1 MKNNFFKICT
11 ICSLFIVFFMVISC
25 ANDAETKY
33 IVTNQIV
40 QVPAEEQEKTYSVN
54 VLNNIICKENLQGID
69 RLYFKEGAEDIP
81 YVNIELLCNN
91 FTTVE
96 YPEKYKVLITSNN
109 NNYTSTVLIDLTKR
123 KIYFS
128 NYDHYMS
135 QFYGGSSKKTF
146 FDLANV
152 KENDFIKIEKS
163 FNSWGAPIEVNFSGF
178 EDFVLCAEI
187 DGKLN
192 YYVSLNTFGNLFTAF
207 KSVVYNGKEV
217 YSRNEIIDKIVNRE
231 EFREEFY
238 RFDEGTGKKMR
249 SSALTDFTYNE
260 LCINLDLN
268 YGLKE
273 LHGNKFDCFDSY
285 FEYVGLKSKLLDPD
299 PEIFCKAIWEL
310 CHAYFSDYHSIF
322 MLASYYCGYDIAK
335 KFAERV
341 ETGDENLLTG
351 NSLYEK
357 MVLYKTAR
365 QNVYREKVPGLEFS
379 DDGKTAIV
387 RFDQYTTS
395 GDSDLNAIINET
407 NLELGKTTE
416 DICNSIKEN
425 YTAIQK
431 DIKTEYYLYCVNKM
445 IKKNPEVENVILD
458 MSNNGGGACRTA
470 VATLA
475 WMLGEVQTNITNS
488 ITGAKFS
495 SVYVCDIN
503 ADGKFDENDT
513 IKDKKLFCLISPA
526 SFSCGNMVP
535 AMLKS
540 SDRVVLLGETSG
552 GGSACVYSTMAADS
566 TIFQISSRYVMSEN
580 KNGSNYDIDKG
591 IEPHVRLQ
599 PETLYNKE
607 KICSIVA
614 NKN

>member
-1 MKNNFFKICT
+1 MKNNFYKICS

-25 ANDAETKY
+25 SNDEETKY
-33 IVTNQIV
+33 MVV

-69 RLYFKEGAEDIP
+69 CLYFKEGAEDIP
-81 YVNIELLCNN
+81 YVNIEELCNYY
-91 FTTVE
+91 FTVE
-96 YPEKYKVLITSNN
+96 YPEKYKVLITSKN

-128 NYDHYMS
+128 NYDHYIS
-135 QFYGGSSKKTF
+135 QFYSESSKLF

-152 KENDFIKIEKS
+152 QENDFIKIEKS

-192 YYVSLNTFGNLFTAF
+192 YYVSLNTFGNLFTNYRY
-207 KSVVYNGKEV
+207 VYNGKEE
-217 YSRNEIIDKIVNRE
+217 YGIDEIINKIGN
-231 EFREEFY
+231 FY

-285 FEYVGLKSKLLDPD
+285 FEYVGLKSKLLNPD
-299 PEIFCKAIWEL
+299 PEIFCKAIWDL
-310 CHAYFSDYHSIF
+310 CEAYFSDNHSNF
-322 MLASYYCGYDIAK
+322 KLVSYYCGYDIAK

-351 NSLYEK
+351 NSISKKMELY
-357 MVLYKTAR
+357 YTAR
-365 QNVYREKVPGLEFS
+365 QNVYGEKVPGLEFS
-379 DDGKTAIV
+379 SDGKTAIV
-387 RFDQYTTS
+387 RFDEYTTY
-395 GDSDLNAIINET
+395 GASDLNAIINE
-407 NLELGKTTE
+407 KTTE

-431 DIKTEYYLYCVNKM
+431 DIDTEYYLYCVNKM
-445 IKKNPEVENVILD
+445 IKENPEVENVILD
-458 MSNNGGGACRTA
+458 MSNNTGGSCRTA

-488 ITGAKFS
+488 ITGAKCS

-552 GGSACVYSTMAADS
+552 GGSACVYPTMAADS
-566 TIFQISSRYVMSEN
+566 TTFRISSRYVMSEN

-614 NKN
+614 NMK

>member
-1 MKNNFFKICT
+1 MKNNFYKICS

-25 ANDAETKY
+25 SNDAETKY
-33 IVTNQIV
+33 MVV

-69 RLYFKEGAEDIP
+69 CLYFKEGAEDIP
-81 YVNIELLCNN
+81 YVNIEELCNYY
-91 FTTVE
+91 FTVE
-96 YPEKYKVLITSNN
+96 YPEKYKVLITSKN

-128 NYDHYMS
+128 NYDHYIS
-135 QFYGGSSKKTF
+135 QFYSESSKLF

-152 KENDFIKIEKS
+152 QENDFIKIEKS

-192 YYVSLNTFGNLFTAF
+192 YYVSLNTYGNLFTAF

-217 YSRNEIIDKIVNRE
+217 YSVNKIIYNGFDNPK
-231 EFREEFY
+231 EFY

-249 SSALTDFTYNE
+249 SSALTNFTYNE

-285 FEYVGLKSKLLDPD
+285 FEYVGLKSKLLNPD
-299 PEIFCKAIWEL
+299 PEIFCKAIWDL
-310 CHAYFSDYHSIF
+310 CEAYFSDNHSNF
-322 MLASYYCGYDIAK
+322 KFASYYCGYDIAK

-351 NSLYEK
+351 NSISKKMELY
-357 MVLYKTAR
+357 YTAR
-365 QNVYREKVPGLEFS
+365 QNVYGEDIPGLEFS

-387 RFDQYTTS
+387 RFDHYTNS
-395 GDSDLNAIINET
+395 EDYDLNAIINET
-407 NLELGKTTE
+407 NQKLEKTTE

-431 DIKTEYYLYCVNKM
+431 DIDTEYYLYCVNKM
-445 IKKNPEVENVILD
+445 IKENPEVENVILD
-458 MSNNGGGACRTA
+458 MSNNTGGSCRTA

-488 ITGAKFS
+488 ITGAKCS

-552 GGSACVYSTMAADS
+552 GGSAVVYPTMAADS
-566 TIFQISSRYVMSEN
+566 TTFRISSRYVMSEN

-614 NKN
+614 NMK

>member
-33 IVTNQIV
+33 IVANQIV

-69 RLYFKEGAEDIP
+69 CLYFKEGAEDIP
-81 YVNIELLCNN
+81 YVNIEELCNYY
-91 FTTVE
+91 FTVE
-96 YPEKYKVLITSNN
+96 YPEKYKVLITSKN

-128 NYDHYMS
+128 NYDHYIS
-135 QFYGGSSKKTF
+135 QFYSESSKLF

-152 KENDFIKIEKS
+152 QENDFIKIEKS

-192 YYVSLNTFGNLFTAF
+192 YYVSLNTYGNLFTAF

-217 YSRNEIIDKIVNRE
+217 YSVNKIINNGFDNPK
-231 EFREEFY
+231 EFY

-249 SSALTDFTYNE
+249 SSALTNFTYNE

-285 FEYVGLKSKLLDPD
+285 FEYVGLKSKLLNPD
-299 PEIFCKAIWEL
+299 PEIFCKAIWDL
-310 CHAYFSDYHSIF
+310 CEAYFSDNHSNF
-322 MLASYYCGYDIAK
+322 KFASYYCGYDIAK

-351 NSLYEK
+351 NSISKKMELY
-357 MVLYKTAR
+357 YTAR
-365 QNVYREKVPGLEFS
+365 QNAYDENIPGLEFS
-379 DDGKTAIV
+379 DDEKTAIV
-387 RFDQYTTS
+387 RFDHYTTS
-395 GDSDLNAIINET
+395 GDSDLNAIIKET

-425 YTAIQK
+425 YTAIQN

-445 IKKNPEVENVILD
+445 IKKNPKVENVILD
-458 MSNNGGGACRTA
+458 MSNNGGGSCRTA

-488 ITGAKFS
+488 ITGAKCS

-552 GGSACVYSTMAADS
+552 GGSACVYPTMAADS
-566 TIFQISSRYVMSEN
+566 TTFRISSRYVMSEN

-614 NKN
+614 DMK

>member
-1 MKNNFFKICT
+1 MKNNFYKICS

-33 IVTNQIV
+33 MVV

-69 RLYFKEGAEDIP
+69 CLYFKEGAEDIP
-81 YVNIELLCNN
+81 YVNIEELCNYY
-91 FTTVE
+91 FTVE
-96 YPEKYKVLITSNN
+96 YPEKYKVLITSKN

-128 NYDHYMS
+128 NYDHYIS
-135 QFYGGSSKKTF
+135 QFYSESSKTF
-146 FDLANV
+146 FDLASV
-152 KENDFIKIEKS
+152 QENDFIKIEKS

-192 YYVSLNTFGNLFTAF
+192 YYVSLNTFGNLFTNYRY
-207 KSVVYNGKEV
+207 VYNGKEE
-217 YSRNEIIDKIVNRE
+217 YGIDEIINKIGN
-231 EFREEFY
+231 FY

-285 FEYVGLKSKLLDPD
+285 FEYVGLKSKLLNPD
-299 PEIFCKAIWEL
+299 PEIFCKAIWDL
-310 CHAYFSDYHSIF
+310 CEAYFSDNHSNF
-322 MLASYYCGYDIAK
+322 KLVSYYCGYDIAK

-351 NSLYEK
+351 NSISKKMELY
-357 MVLYKTAR
+357 YTAR
-365 QNVYREKVPGLEFS
+365 QNVYGEKVPGLEFS
-379 DDGKTAIV
+379 SDGKTAIV
-387 RFDQYTTS
+387 RFDEYTTY
-395 GDSDLNAIINET
+395 GASDLNAIINE
-407 NLELGKTTE
+407 KTTE

-431 DIKTEYYLYCVNKM
+431 DIDTEYYLYCVNKM
-445 IKKNPEVENVILD
+445 IKENPEVENVILD
-458 MSNNGGGACRTA
+458 MSNNTGGSCRTA

-488 ITGAKFS
+488 ITGAKCS

-552 GGSACVYSTMAADS
+552 GGSACVYPTMAADS
-566 TIFQISSRYVMSEN
+566 TTFRISSRYVMSEN

-614 NKN
+614 NMK

>member
-1 MKNNFFKICT
+1 
-11 ICSLFIVFFMVISC
+11 MVISC

-40 QVPAEEQEKTYSVN
+40 QVPEEEQEKTYSVN

-69 RLYFKEGAEDIP
+69 CLYFKEGAEDIP
-81 YVNIELLCNN
+81 YVNIEALCNDD
-91 FTTVE
+91 FTVE

-109 NNYTSTVLIDLTKR
+109 NNYTSTALIDLTKR

-135 QFYGGSSKKTF
+135 MFQSSSSKTF
-146 FDLANV
+146 FDIANV
-152 KENDFIKIEKS
+152 QENDFIKIEKS

-217 YSRNEIIDKIVNRE
+217 YSVNKIINGFDNAK
-231 EFREEFY
+231 EFY

-285 FEYVGLKSKLLDPD
+285 FEYVGLKSKLLNPD
-299 PEIFCKAIWEL
+299 PEIFCKAIWDL
-310 CHAYFSDYHSIF
+310 CEAYFSDNHSNF
-322 MLASYYCGYDIAK
+322 KFASYYCGYDIAK

-351 NSLYEK
+351 NSISKKMELY
-357 MVLYKTAR
+357 YTAR
-365 QNVYREKVPGLEFS
+365 QNAYDENIPGLEFS
-379 DDGKTAIV
+379 DDEKTAIV
-387 RFDQYTTS
+387 RFDHYTTS

-425 YTAIQK
+425 YTAIQN

-445 IKKNPEVENVILD
+445 IKKNPKVENVILD
-458 MSNNGGGACRTA
+458 MSNNTGGSCRTA

-488 ITGAKFS
+488 ITGAKCS

-552 GGSACVYSTMAADS
+552 GGSAVVYPTMAADS
-566 TIFQISSRYVMSEN
+566 TTFRISSRYVMSEN

-614 NKN
+614 NMK

>member
-1 MKNNFFKICT
+1 MKNNFYKICS

-25 ANDAETKY
+25 SNNAETKY
-33 IVTNQIV
+33 MVV

-69 RLYFKEGAEDIP
+69 CLYFKEGAEDIP
-81 YVNIELLCNN
+81 YVNIEELCNYY
-91 FTTVE
+91 FTVE
-96 YPEKYKVLITSNN
+96 YPEKYKVLITSKN

-128 NYDHYMS
+128 NYDHYIS
-135 QFYGGSSKKTF
+135 QFYSESSKLF

-152 KENDFIKIEKS
+152 QENDFIKIEKS

-192 YYVSLNTFGNLFTAF
+192 YYVSLNTYGNLFTAF

-217 YSRNEIIDKIVNRE
+217 YSVNKIIYNGFDNPK
-231 EFREEFY
+231 EFY

-249 SSALTDFTYNE
+249 SSALTNFTYNE

-285 FEYVGLKSKLLDPD
+285 FEYVGLKSKLLNPD
-299 PEIFCKAIWEL
+299 PEIFCKAIWDL
-310 CHAYFSDYHSIF
+310 CEAYFSDNHSNF
-322 MLASYYCGYDIAK
+322 KFASYYCGYDIAK

-351 NSLYEK
+351 NSISKKMELY
-357 MVLYKTAR
+357 YTAR
-365 QNVYREKVPGLEFS
+365 QNVYGEDIPGLEFS

-387 RFDQYTTS
+387 RFDHYTNS
-395 GDSDLNAIINET
+395 EDYDLNAIINET
-407 NLELGKTTE
+407 NQKLEKTTE

-431 DIKTEYYLYCVNKM
+431 DIDTEYYLYCVNKM
-445 IKKNPEVENVILD
+445 IKENPEVENVILD
-458 MSNNGGGACRTA
+458 MSNNTGGSCRTA

-488 ITGAKFS
+488 ITGAKCS

-552 GGSACVYSTMAADS
+552 GGSAVVYPTMAADS
-566 TIFQISSRYVMSEN
+566 TTFRISSRYVMSEN

-614 NKN
+614 NMK

>member
-11 ICSLFIVFFMVISC
+11 ICSIFIVFFMVISC

-33 IVTNQIV
+33 MIV

-54 VLNNIICKENLQGID
+54 VLNNIICKENLRGID
-69 RLYFKEGAEDIP
+69 CLYFKEGAEDIP
-81 YVNIELLCNN
+81 YVNIEELCNYY
-91 FTTVE
+91 FTVE

-135 QFYGGSSKKTF
+135 QFYGGSSKKLF
-146 FDLANV
+146 FDLAGV
-152 KENDFIKIEKS
+152 QENDFIKIEKS

-187 DGKLN
+187 DGELN
-192 YYVSLNTFGNLFTAF
+192 YYVSLNTFGNLFTNYRY
-207 KSVVYNGKEV
+207 VYNGKEE
-217 YSRNEIIDKIVNRE
+217 YGIDEIINEIGN
-231 EFREEFY
+231 FY

-285 FEYVGLKSKLLDPD
+285 FEYVGLKSKLLNPD
-299 PEIFCKAIWEL
+299 PEIFCKAIWDL
-310 CHAYFSDYHSIF
+310 CEAYFSDNHSNF
-322 MLASYYCGYDIAK
+322 GFASYYCGYDIAK

-351 NSLYEK
+351 NSISKKMELY
-357 MVLYKTAR
+357 YTAR
-365 QNVYREKVPGLEFS
+365 QNAYDENIPGLEFS

-387 RFDQYTTS
+387 RFDHYTNS
-395 GDSDLNAIINET
+395 EDYDLNAIINET
-407 NLELGKTTE
+407 NQKLEKTTE

-431 DIKTEYYLYCVNKM
+431 DIDTEYYLYCVNKM
-445 IKKNPEVENVILD
+445 IKENPEVENVILD
-458 MSNNGGGACRTA
+458 MSNNTGGSCRTA

-488 ITGAKFS
+488 ITGAKCS

-552 GGSACVYSTMAADS
+552 GGSACVYPTMAADS
-566 TIFQISSRYVMSEN
+566 TTFRISSRYVMSEN

-614 NKN
+614 NMK

>member
-1 MKNNFFKICT
+1 MKNNFYKICS

-40 QVPAEEQEKTYSVN
+40 QVPEEEQEKTYSVN
-54 VLNNIICKENLQGID
+54 VLNNIICKETLQGID

-81 YVNIELLCNN
+81 YVNIEVLCDD
-91 FTTVE
+91 FTVE

-109 NNYTSTVLIDLTKR
+109 NNYTSTALIDLTKR

-146 FDLANV
+146 FDFADV
-152 KENDFIKIEKS
+152 QEKDFIKIEKS

-217 YSRNEIIDKIVNRE
+217 YSVNKIINNGFGFDNAK
-231 EFREEFY
+231 EFY

-249 SSALTDFTYNE
+249 SSALTNFTYNE

-285 FEYVGLKSKLLDPD
+285 FEYIGLKSKLLNPD
-299 PEIFCKAIWEL
+299 PEIFCKAIWDL
-310 CHAYFSDYHSIF
+310 CEAYFSDNHSNF
-322 MLASYYCGYDIAK
+322 KFASYYCGYDIAK

-351 NSLYEK
+351 NSISKKMELY
-357 MVLYKTAR
+357 YTAR
-365 QNVYREKVPGLEFS
+365 QNVYGENIPGLEFS
-379 DDGKTAIV
+379 DDRKTAIV
-387 RFDQYTTS
+387 RFDHYTNS
-395 GDSDLNAIINET
+395 EDSDLNAIINET
-407 NLELGKTTE
+407 NQKLEKITE
-416 DICNSIKEN
+416 DICDLIKKN
-425 YTAIQK
+425 YTSIQK

-445 IKKNPEVENVILD
+445 IKENPEVENVILD
-458 MSNNGGGACRTA
+458 MSNNTGGSCRTA

-488 ITGAKFS
+488 ITGAKCS

-552 GGSACVYSTMAADS
+552 GGSACVYPTMAADS
-566 TIFQISSRYVMSEN
+566 TTFRISSRYVMSEN

-614 NKN
+614 NMK

>member
-1 MKNNFFKICT
+1 MKNNFYKICS

-33 IVTNQIV
+33 MVV
-40 QVPAEEQEKTYSVN
+40 QVPAEEKEKTYSVN

-69 RLYFKEGAEDIP
+69 CLYFKEGAEDIP
-81 YVNIELLCNN
+81 YVNIEELCNYY
-91 FTTVE
+91 FTVE
-96 YPEKYKVLITSNN
+96 YPEKYKVLITSKN

-128 NYDHYMS
+128 NYDHYIS
-135 QFYGGSSKKTF
+135 QFYSESSKLF
-146 FDLANV
+146 FDLASV
-152 KENDFIKIEKS
+152 QENDFIKIEKS

-192 YYVSLNTFGNLFTAF
+192 YYVSLNTFGNLFTNYRY
-207 KSVVYNGKEV
+207 VYNGKEV
-217 YSRNEIIDKIVNRE
+217 YSVNKIIYNGFDNPK
-231 EFREEFY
+231 EFY

-249 SSALTDFTYNE
+249 SSALTNFTYNE

-285 FEYVGLKSKLLDPD
+285 FEYVGLKSKLLNPD
-299 PEIFCKAIWEL
+299 PEIFCKAIWDL
-310 CHAYFSDYHSIF
+310 CEAYFSDNHSNF
-322 MLASYYCGYDIAK
+322 KFASYYCGYDIAK

-351 NSLYEK
+351 NSISKKMELY
-357 MVLYKTAR
+357 YTAR
-365 QNVYREKVPGLEFS
+365 QNVYGEDIPGLEFF

-387 RFDQYTTS
+387 RFDHYTNS
-395 GDSDLNAIINET
+395 EDYDLNAIINET
-407 NLELGKTTE
+407 NQKLEKTTE

-431 DIKTEYYLYCVNKM
+431 DIDTEYYLYCVNKM
-445 IKKNPEVENVILD
+445 IKENPEVENVILD
-458 MSNNGGGACRTA
+458 MSNNTGGSCRTA

-488 ITGAKFS
+488 ITGAKCS

-552 GGSACVYSTMAADS
+552 GGSACVYPTMAADS
-566 TIFQISSRYVMSEN
+566 TTFRISSRYVMSEN

-599 PETLYNKE
+599 PETLYNKK

-614 NKN
+614 NMK

>member
-1 MKNNFFKICT
+1 
-11 ICSLFIVFFMVISC
+11 MVISC

-54 VLNNIICKENLQGID
+54 VLNNIICKEVLQGTA
-69 RLYFKEGAEDIP
+69 RAYFKEGAEDIP
-81 YVNIELLCNN
+81 YVNIEVLCNN

-109 NNYTSTVLIDLTKR
+109 NNYTSTALIDLTKR

-128 NYDHYMS
+128 NYDHYIS
-135 QFYGGSSKKTF
+135 QFYSESSKLF

-152 KENDFIKIEKS
+152 QENDFIKIEKS

-192 YYVSLNTFGNLFTAF
+192 YYVSLNTFGNLFTNYRY
-207 KSVVYNGKEV
+207 VYNGKEE
-217 YSRNEIIDKIVNRE
+217 YGIDEIINKIGN
-231 EFREEFY
+231 FY

-249 SSALTDFTYNE
+249 SSALTDFTYKE

-285 FEYVGLKSKLLDPD
+285 FEYVGLKSKLLNPD
-299 PEIFCKAIWEL
+299 PEIFCKAIWDL
-310 CHAYFSDYHSIF
+310 CEAYFSDNHSNF
-322 MLASYYCGYDIAK
+322 ELASYYCGYDIAK
-335 KFAERV
+335 KFKERV
-341 ETGDENLLTG
+341 ETGDENLLMG
-351 NSLYEK
+351 GLIRKK
-357 MVLYKTAR
+357 MKLYKTAR
-365 QNVYREKVPGLEFS
+365 QNAYGEKVPGLEFS

-387 RFDQYTTS
+387 RFDHYTNS
-395 GDSDLNAIINET
+395 EDYDLNAIINET
-407 NLELGKTTE
+407 NQKLEKTTE
-416 DICNSIKEN
+416 EICKLIKKNYIAIYADI
-425 YTAIQK
+425 
-431 DIKTEYYLYCVNKM
+431 DTEYYLYCVNKM
-445 IKKNPEVENVILD
+445 IKKNPKVENVILD
-458 MSNNGGGACRTA
+458 MSNNGGGSCRTA

-488 ITGAKFS
+488 ITGAKCS

-552 GGSACVYSTMAADS
+552 GGSACVYPTMAADS
-566 TIFQISSRYVMSEN
+566 TTFRISSRYVMSEN

-599 PETLYNKE
+599 PETLYDRE

-614 NKN
+614 NMK

>member
-1 MKNNFFKICT
+1 MKNNFYKICL

-33 IVTNQIV
+33 MIV
-40 QVPAEEQEKTYSVN
+40 QIPAEEQEKTYSVN
-54 VLNNIICKENLQGID
+54 VLNNIICKETLQGKA
-69 RLYFKEGAEDIP
+69 RAYFKEGAEDIP
-81 YVNIELLCNN
+81 YVNITALCNDD
-91 FTTVE
+91 FTVE

-109 NNYTSTVLIDLTKR
+109 NNYTSTALIDLTKR

-135 QFYGGSSKKTF
+135 MFQSSSSKTF
-146 FDLANV
+146 FDIANV
-152 KENDFIKIEKS
+152 QENDFIKIEKS

-192 YYVSLNTFGNLFTAF
+192 YYVSLNTFGNLFTNYRY
-207 KSVVYNGKEV
+207 VYNGKEV
-217 YSRNEIIDKIVNRE
+217 YSVNKIINNGFDNPK
-231 EFREEFY
+231 EFY

-249 SSALTDFTYNE
+249 SSALTNFTYNE

-285 FEYVGLKSKLLDPD
+285 FEYVGLKSKLLNPD
-299 PEIFCKAIWEL
+299 PEIFCKAIWDL
-310 CHAYFSDYHSIF
+310 CEAYFSDNHSNF
-322 MLASYYCGYDIAK
+322 KFASYYCGYDIAK

-351 NSLYEK
+351 NSFLKKMELY
-357 MVLYKTAR
+357 YTAR
-365 QNVYREKVPGLEFS
+365 QNVYGEDIPGLEFS

-387 RFDQYTTS
+387 RFDHYTNS
-395 GDSDLNAIINET
+395 EDYDLNAIIKET

-425 YTAIQK
+425 YTAIQN

-445 IKKNPEVENVILD
+445 IKKNPKVENVILD
-458 MSNNGGGACRTA
+458 MSNNTGGSCRTA

-488 ITGAKFS
+488 ITGAKCS

-503 ADGKFDENDT
+503 ADGTFDENDT

-552 GGSACVYSTMAADS
+552 GGSAVVYPTMAAAS
-566 TIFQISSRYVMSEN
+566 TTFRISSRYVMSEN

-614 NKN
+614 NMK

>member
-1 MKNNFFKICT
+1 MKNNFYKVCS

-33 IVTNQIV
+33 MVV

-69 RLYFKEGAEDIP
+69 CLYFKEGAEDIP
-81 YVNIELLCNN
+81 YVNIEELCNYY
-91 FTTVE
+91 FTVE
-96 YPEKYKVLITSNN
+96 YPEKYKVLITSKN

-128 NYDHYMS
+128 NYDHYIS
-135 QFYGGSSKKTF
+135 QFYSESSKTF
-146 FDLANV
+146 FDLASV
-152 KENDFIKIEKS
+152 QENDFIKIEKS

-192 YYVSLNTFGNLFTAF
+192 YYVSLNTFGNLFTNYRY
-207 KSVVYNGKEV
+207 VYNGKEE
-217 YSRNEIIDKIVNRE
+217 YGIDEIINKIGN
-231 EFREEFY
+231 FY

-285 FEYVGLKSKLLDPD
+285 FEYVGLKSKLLNPD
-299 PEIFCKAIWEL
+299 PEIFCKAIWDL
-310 CHAYFSDYHSIF
+310 CEAYFSDNHSNF
-322 MLASYYCGYDIAK
+322 KLVSYYCGYDIAK

-351 NSLYEK
+351 ESLGKKIE
-357 MVLYKTAR
+357 LYYTAR
-365 QNVYREKVPGLEFS
+365 QNVYGEKVPGLEFS
-379 DDGKTAIV
+379 SDGKTAIV
-387 RFDQYTTS
+387 RFDEYTTY
-395 GDSDLNAIINET
+395 GASDLNAIINE
-407 NLELGKTTE
+407 KTTE

-445 IKKNPEVENVILD
+445 IKEKPGVENVILD
-458 MSNNGGGACRTA
+458 MSNNTGGSCRTA

-488 ITGAKFS
+488 ITGAKCS

-552 GGSACVYSTMAADS
+552 GGSACVYDTMAADS
-566 TIFQISSRYVMSEN
+566 TTFRISSRYVMSEN

-599 PETLYNKE
+599 PETLYDRE
-607 KICSIVA
+607 TICSIVA
-614 NKN
+614 NMD

>member
-1 MKNNFFKICT
+1 MKNNFYKICS

-25 ANDAETKY
+25 SNDAETKY
-33 IVTNQIV
+33 MVV

-69 RLYFKEGAEDIP
+69 CLYFKEGAEDIP
-81 YVNIELLCNN
+81 YVNIEELCNYY
-91 FTTVE
+91 FTVE
-96 YPEKYKVLITSNN
+96 YPEKYKVLITSKN

-128 NYDHYMS
+128 NYDHYIS
-135 QFYGGSSKKTF
+135 QFYSESSKLF

-152 KENDFIKIEKS
+152 QENDFIKIEKS

-192 YYVSLNTFGNLFTAF
+192 YYVSLNTYGNLFTAF

-217 YSRNEIIDKIVNRE
+217 YSVNKIIYNGFDNPK
-231 EFREEFY
+231 EFY

-249 SSALTDFTYNE
+249 SSALTNFTYNE

-285 FEYVGLKSKLLDPD
+285 FEYVGLKSKLLNPD
-299 PEIFCKAIWEL
+299 PEIFCKAIWDL
-310 CHAYFSDYHSIF
+310 CEAYFSDNHSNF
-322 MLASYYCGYDIAK
+322 KFASYYCGYDIAK

-351 NSLYEK
+351 NSISKKMELY
-357 MVLYKTAR
+357 YTAR
-365 QNVYREKVPGLEFS
+365 QNVYGEDIPGLEFS

-387 RFDQYTTS
+387 RFDHYTNS
-395 GDSDLNAIINET
+395 EDYDLNAIINET
-407 NLELGKTTE
+407 NQKLEKTTE

-431 DIKTEYYLYCVNKM
+431 DIDTEYYLYCVNKM
-445 IKKNPEVENVILD
+445 IKENPEVENVILD
-458 MSNNGGGACRTA
+458 MSNNTGGSCRTA

-488 ITGAKFS
+488 ITGAKCS

-552 GGSACVYSTMAADS
+552 GGSAVVYPTMAADS
-566 TIFQISSRYVMSEN
+566 TTFRISSRYVMSEN

-599 PETLYNKE
+599 PETLYDRE
-607 KICSIVA
+607 TICSIVA
-614 NKN
+614 NMD

>member
-1 MKNNFFKICT
+1 MKNNFYKICS

-33 IVTNQIV
+33 MVV

-69 RLYFKEGAEDIP
+69 CLYFKEGAEDIP
-81 YVNIELLCNN
+81 YVNIEELCNYY
-91 FTTVE
+91 FTVE
-96 YPEKYKVLITSNN
+96 YPEKYKVLITSKN

-128 NYDHYMS
+128 NYDHYIS
-135 QFYGGSSKKTF
+135 QFYSESSKLF

-152 KENDFIKIEKS
+152 QENDFIKIEKS

-192 YYVSLNTFGNLFTAF
+192 YYVSLNTYGNLFTAF

-217 YSRNEIIDKIVNRE
+217 YSVNKIIYNGFDNPK
-231 EFREEFY
+231 EFY

-249 SSALTDFTYNE
+249 SSALTNFTYNE

-285 FEYVGLKSKLLDPD
+285 FEYVGLKSKLLNPD
-299 PEIFCKAIWEL
+299 PEIFCKAIWDL
-310 CHAYFSDYHSIF
+310 CEAYFSDNHSNF
-322 MLASYYCGYDIAK
+322 KFASYYCGYDIAK

-351 NSLYEK
+351 NSISKKMELY
-357 MVLYKTAR
+357 YTAR
-365 QNVYREKVPGLEFS
+365 QNVYGEDIPGLEFS

-387 RFDQYTTS
+387 RFDHYTNS
-395 GDSDLNAIINET
+395 EDYDLNAIINET
-407 NLELGKTTE
+407 NQKLEKTTE

-431 DIKTEYYLYCVNKM
+431 DIDTEYYLYCVNKM
-445 IKKNPEVENVILD
+445 IKENPEVENVILD
-458 MSNNGGGACRTA
+458 MSNNTGGSCRTA

-488 ITGAKFS
+488 ITGAKCS

-552 GGSACVYSTMAADS
+552 GGSAVVYPTMAADS
-566 TIFQISSRYVMSEN
+566 TTFRISSRYVMSEN

-614 NKN
+614 NMK

>member
-1 MKNNFFKICT
+1 M
-11 ICSLFIVFFMVISC
+11 
-25 ANDAETKY
+25 
-33 IVTNQIV
+33 
-40 QVPAEEQEKTYSVN
+40 
-54 VLNNIICKENLQGID
+54 
-69 RLYFKEGAEDIP
+69 YFKEGAEDIP
-81 YVNIELLCNN
+81 YVNIEVLCDD
-91 FTTVE
+91 FTVE

-109 NNYTSTVLIDLTKR
+109 NNYTSTALIDLTKR

-146 FDLANV
+146 FDFAEV
-152 KENDFIKIEKS
+152 QENDFIKIEKS

-187 DGKLN
+187 DGELN
-192 YYVSLNTFGNLFTAF
+192 YYVSLNTFGNLFTNNQY
-207 KSVVYNGKEV
+207 VYNGKEV
-217 YSRNEIIDKIVNRE
+217 YSVNIVNIIN
-231 EFREEFY
+231 EFDNAKEFY

-285 FEYVGLKSKLLDPD
+285 FEYVGLKSKLLNPD
-299 PEIFCKAIWEL
+299 PEIFCKAIWDL
-310 CHAYFSDYHSIF
+310 CEAYFSDNHSNF
-322 MLASYYCGYDIAK
+322 KFASYYCGYDIAK

-351 NSLYEK
+351 NSISKKMELY
-357 MVLYKTAR
+357 YTAR
-365 QNVYREKVPGLEFS
+365 QNAYDENIPGLEFS

-387 RFDQYTTS
+387 RFDHYTNS
-395 GDSDLNAIINET
+395 EDYDLNAIINET
-407 NLELGKTTE
+407 NQKLEKTTE
-416 DICNSIKEN
+416 EICKLIKKNYIAIYADI
-425 YTAIQK
+425 
-431 DIKTEYYLYCVNKM
+431 DTEYYLYCVNKM
-445 IKKNPEVENVILD
+445 IKENPEVENVILD
-458 MSNNGGGACRTA
+458 MSNNTGGSCRTA

-488 ITGAKFS
+488 ITGAKCS

-552 GGSACVYSTMAADS
+552 GGSACVYPTMAADS
-566 TIFQISSRYVMSEN
+566 TTFRISSRYVMSEN

-599 PETLYNKE
+599 PETLYDRE
-607 KICSIVA
+607 KICGIVA
-614 NKN
+614 NMD

>member
-1 MKNNFFKICT
+1 MKNHFFKICT

-33 IVTNQIV
+33 MIV

-54 VLNNIICKENLQGID
+54 VLNNIICKENLRGID
-69 RLYFKEGAEDIP
+69 CLYFKEGAEDIP
-81 YVNIELLCNN
+81 YVNIEKLCNN

-109 NNYTSTVLIDLTKR
+109 NNYTSTALIDLTKR

-152 KENDFIKIEKS
+152 QENDFIKIEKS

-187 DGKLN
+187 DGELN

-207 KSVVYNGKEV
+207 KSPVYNGKEV
-217 YSRNEIIDKIVNRE
+217 YSRKEIIDKIVNRE

-238 RFDEGTGKKMR
+238 RFDEGSGKKMR

-335 KFAERV
+335 KFRERV

-365 QNVYREKVPGLEFS
+365 QIAYPEKVPGLEFS

-387 RFDQYTTS
+387 RFDEYTTS
-395 GDSDLNAIINET
+395 GDSDLNAIINEKNT
-407 NLELGKTTE
+407 EEICELIKT
-416 DICNSIKEN
+416 D
-425 YTAIQK
+425 YTAIQN
-431 DIKTEYYLYCVNKM
+431 DIVTEYYLYCVNKM
-445 IKKNPEVENVILD
+445 IKEKPEVENVILD

-488 ITGAKFS
+488 ITGAKCS

-552 GGSACVYSTMAADS
+552 GGSACVYETMAADS

-599 PETLYNKE
+599 PETLYNKK
-607 KICSIVA
+607 KICRIVA
-614 NKN
+614 NMD

>member
-25 ANDAETKY
+25 SNDAETKY
-33 IVTNQIV
+33 MIV

-54 VLNNIICKENLQGID
+54 VLNNIICKEILQGND
-69 RLYFKEGAEDIP
+69 RVYFKEGAEDIP
-81 YVNIELLCNN
+81 YVNIEKLRNY
-91 FTTVE
+91 FTVE

-109 NNYTSTVLIDLTKR
+109 NNYTSTALIDLTKR

-135 QFYGGSSKKTF
+135 QFRSCSSKTF
-146 FDLANV
+146 FDFAHV
-152 KENDFIKIEKS
+152 QENDFIKIEKS
-163 FNSWGAPIEVNFSGF
+163 FNSWGVPIEVNFSGF

-192 YYVSLNTFGNLFTAF
+192 YYVSLNAFGNLFTIGQY
-207 KSVVYNGKEV
+207 VYNGKEV
-217 YSRNEIIDKIVNRE
+217 YSVNKIMD
-231 EFREEFY
+231 EFDNAKEFY

-249 SSALTDFTYNE
+249 SSALTNFTYNE

-299 PEIFCKAIWEL
+299 PEIFCKAIWDL
-310 CHAYFSDYHSIF
+310 CEAYFSDNHSNF
-322 MLASYYCGYDIAK
+322 KFASYYCGYDIAK

-351 NSLYEK
+351 NSISKKMELY
-357 MVLYKTAR
+357 YTAR
-365 QNVYREKVPGLEFS
+365 QNAYDENIPGLEFS
-379 DDGKTAIV
+379 DDEKTAIV
-387 RFDQYTTS
+387 RFDHYTTS

-425 YTAIQK
+425 YTAIQN

-445 IKKNPEVENVILD
+445 IKKNPKVENVILD
-458 MSNNGGGACRTA
+458 MSNNTGGSCRTA

-488 ITGAKFS
+488 ITGAKCS

-552 GGSACVYSTMAADS
+552 GGSAVVYPTMAADS
-566 TIFQISSRYVMSEN
+566 TTFRISSRYVMSEN

-599 PETLYNKE
+599 PETLYDRE
-607 KICSIVA
+607 TICSIVA
-614 NKN
+614 DMN

>member
-1 MKNNFFKICT
+1 
-11 ICSLFIVFFMVISC
+11 MVISC

-40 QVPAEEQEKTYSVN
+40 QVPAEEKEKTYSVN

-69 RLYFKEGAEDIP
+69 CLYFKEGAEDIP
-81 YVNIELLCNN
+81 YVNIEELCNYY
-91 FTTVE
+91 FTVE

-109 NNYTSTVLIDLTKR
+109 NNYTSTALIDLTKR

-128 NYDHYMS
+128 NYDHYIS
-135 QFYGGSSKKTF
+135 QFYSESSKLF

-152 KENDFIKIEKS
+152 QENDFIKIEKS

-192 YYVSLNTFGNLFTAF
+192 YYVSLNTYGNLFTL
-207 KSVVYNGKEV
+207 SQYVYNGKEV
-217 YSRNEIIDKIVNRE
+217 YSVNKIINKFDNVR
-231 EFREEFY
+231 EFY

-285 FEYVGLKSKLLDPD
+285 FEYVGLKSKLLNPD
-299 PEIFCKAIWEL
+299 PEIFCKAIWDL
-310 CHAYFSDYHSIF
+310 CEAYFSDNHSNF
-322 MLASYYCGYDIAK
+322 KFASYYCGYDIAK

-351 NSLYEK
+351 ESLGKKIE
-357 MVLYKTAR
+357 LYYTAR
-365 QNVYREKVPGLEFS
+365 QNAYIENIPGLEFS
-379 DDGKTAIV
+379 DDEKTAIV
-387 RFDQYTTS
+387 RFDHYTTS
-395 GDSDLNAIINET
+395 GDSDLNAIIKET

-445 IKKNPEVENVILD
+445 IKKNPKVENVILD
-458 MSNNGGGACRTA
+458 MSNNTGGSCRTA

-488 ITGAKFS
+488 ITGAKCS

-552 GGSACVYSTMAADS
+552 GGSACVYPTMTADS
-566 TIFQISSRYVMSEN
+566 TTFRISSRYVMSEN

-599 PETLYNKE
+599 PETLYDRE
-607 KICSIVA
+607 TICSIVA
-614 NKN
+614 DMN

>member
-54 VLNNIICKENLQGID
+54 VLNNIICKEVLQGTA
-69 RLYFKEGAEDIP
+69 RAYFKEGAEDIP
-81 YVNIELLCNN
+81 YVNIEELCNN

-109 NNYTSTVLIDLTKR
+109 NNYTSTALIDLTKR

-135 QFYGGSSKKTF
+135 KFRSRSSKTF
-146 FDLANV
+146 FDFAEV
-152 KENDFIKIEKS
+152 QENDFIKIEKS

-187 DGKLN
+187 DGELN
-192 YYVSLNTFGNLFTAF
+192 YYVSLNTFGNLFTNNQY
-207 KSVVYNGKEV
+207 VYNGQEV
-217 YSRNEIIDKIVNRE
+217 YSVNIVNYLN
-231 EFREEFY
+231 EFDNAKEFY

-249 SSALTDFTYNE
+249 SSALTDFTYKE

-285 FEYVGLKSKLLDPD
+285 FEYVGLKSKLLNPD
-299 PEIFCKAIWEL
+299 PEIFCKAIWDL
-310 CHAYFSDYHSIF
+310 CAAYFSDNHSNF
-322 MLASYYCGYDIAK
+322 ELASYYCGYDIAK
-335 KFAERV
+335 KFKERV
-341 ETGDENLLTG
+341 ETVDENLLMG
-351 NSLYEK
+351 NSIYEK

-365 QNVYREKVPGLEFS
+365 QIAYSENVPGLEFS

-387 RFDQYTTS
+387 RFDEYTAS
-395 GDSDLNAIINET
+395 EDSDLNAIINKT
-407 NLELGKTTE
+407 NQKLGKTTE
-416 DICNSIKEN
+416 EICELIKTD

-431 DIKTEYYLYCVNKM
+431 DIVTEYYLYCVNKM
-445 IKKNPEVENVILD
+445 IKENPEVENVILD
-458 MSNNGGGACRTA
+458 MSNNGGGRCRTA

-475 WMLGEVQTNITNS
+475 WMLGEVQTSITNS

-552 GGSACVYSTMAADS
+552 GGSACVYTTMAADS

-599 PETLYNKE
+599 PETLYDRE

-614 NKN
+614 NMD

>member
-1 MKNNFFKICT
+1 MKNNFYKICS

-25 ANDAETKY
+25 SNDAETKY
-33 IVTNQIV
+33 MVV

-69 RLYFKEGAEDIP
+69 CLYFKEGAEDIP
-81 YVNIELLCNN
+81 YVNIEELCNYY
-91 FTTVE
+91 FTVE
-96 YPEKYKVLITSNN
+96 YPEKYKVLITSKN

-128 NYDHYMS
+128 NYDHYIS
-135 QFYGGSSKKTF
+135 QFYSESSKLF

-152 KENDFIKIEKS
+152 QENDFIKIEKS

-192 YYVSLNTFGNLFTAF
+192 YYVSLNTYGNLFTAF

-217 YSRNEIIDKIVNRE
+217 YSVNKIIYNGFDNPK
-231 EFREEFY
+231 EFY

-249 SSALTDFTYNE
+249 SSALTDFTYKE

-285 FEYVGLKSKLLDPD
+285 FEYVGLKSKLLNPD
-299 PEIFCKAIWEL
+299 PEIFCKAIWDL
-310 CHAYFSDYHSIF
+310 CEAYFSDNHSNF
-322 MLASYYCGYDIAK
+322 KFASYYCGYDIAK

-351 NSLYEK
+351 NSISKKMELY
-357 MVLYKTAR
+357 YTAR
-365 QNVYREKVPGLEFS
+365 QNVYGEDIPGLEFS

-387 RFDQYTTS
+387 RFDHYTNS
-395 GDSDLNAIINET
+395 EDYDLNAIINET
-407 NLELGKTTE
+407 NQKLEKTTE

-431 DIKTEYYLYCVNKM
+431 DIDTEYYLYCVNKM
-445 IKKNPEVENVILD
+445 IKENPEVENVILD
-458 MSNNGGGACRTA
+458 MSNNTGGSCRTA

-488 ITGAKFS
+488 ITGAKCS

-552 GGSACVYSTMAADS
+552 GGSACVYPTMAADS
-566 TIFQISSRYVMSEN
+566 TTFRISSRYVMSEN

-599 PETLYNKE
+599 PETLYDRE
-607 KICSIVA
+607 TICSIVA
-614 NKN
+614 NMD

>member
-54 VLNNIICKENLQGID
+54 VLNNIICKEVLQGTA
-69 RLYFKEGAEDIP
+69 RAYFKEGAEDIP
-81 YVNIELLCNN
+81 YVNIEELCNYY
-91 FTTVE
+91 FTVE
-96 YPEKYKVLITSNN
+96 YPEKYKVLITSKN

-128 NYDHYMS
+128 NYDHYIS
-135 QFYGGSSKKTF
+135 QFYSESSKLF

-152 KENDFIKIEKS
+152 QENDFIKIEKS

-192 YYVSLNTFGNLFTAF
+192 YYVSLNTYGNLFTAF

-217 YSRNEIIDKIVNRE
+217 YSVNKIINNGFDNAK
-231 EFREEFY
+231 EFY

-249 SSALTDFTYNE
+249 SSALTNFTYNE

-285 FEYVGLKSKLLDPD
+285 FEYVGLKSKLLNPD
-299 PEIFCKAIWEL
+299 PEIFCKAIWDL
-310 CHAYFSDYHSIF
+310 CEAYFSDNHSNF
-322 MLASYYCGYDIAK
+322 KFASYYCGYDIAK

-351 NSLYEK
+351 NSISKKMELY
-357 MVLYKTAR
+357 YTAR
-365 QNVYREKVPGLEFS
+365 QNAYDENIPGLEFS
-379 DDGKTAIV
+379 DDEKTAIV
-387 RFDQYTTS
+387 RFDHYTTS

-445 IKKNPEVENVILD
+445 IKKNPKVENVILD
-458 MSNNGGGACRTA
+458 MSNNTGGSCRTA

-488 ITGAKFS
+488 ITGAKCS

-552 GGSACVYSTMAADS
+552 GGSACVYPTMAADS
-566 TIFQISSRYVMSEN
+566 TTFRISSRYVMSEN

-599 PETLYNKE
+599 PETLYDRE
-607 KICSIVA
+607 TICSIVA
-614 NKN
+614 NMD

>member
-25 ANDAETKY
+25 SNDAETKY
-33 IVTNQIV
+33 MIV
-40 QVPAEEQEKTYSVN
+40 QVPAEEKEKTYSVN

-69 RLYFKEGAEDIP
+69 CLYFKEGAEDIP
-81 YVNIELLCNN
+81 YVNIEELCNYY
-91 FTTVE
+91 FTVE
-96 YPEKYKVLITSNN
+96 YPEKYKVLITSKN

-128 NYDHYMS
+128 NYDHYIS
-135 QFYGGSSKKTF
+135 QFYSESSKLF

-152 KENDFIKIEKS
+152 QENDFIKIEKS

-192 YYVSLNTFGNLFTAF
+192 YYVSLNTYGNLFTAF

-217 YSRNEIIDKIVNRE
+217 YSVNKIIYNGFDNPK
-231 EFREEFY
+231 EFY

-285 FEYVGLKSKLLDPD
+285 FEYVGLKSKLLNPD
-299 PEIFCKAIWEL
+299 PEIFCKAIWDL
-310 CHAYFSDYHSIF
+310 CEAYFSDNHSNF
-322 MLASYYCGYDIAK
+322 KFASYYCGYDIAK

-351 NSLYEK
+351 NSISKKMELY
-357 MVLYKTAR
+357 YTAR
-365 QNVYREKVPGLEFS
+365 QNVYGEDIPGLEFS

-387 RFDQYTTS
+387 RFDHYTNS
-395 GDSDLNAIINET
+395 EDYDLNAIINET
-407 NLELGKTTE
+407 NQKLEKTTE

-431 DIKTEYYLYCVNKM
+431 DIDTEYYLYCVNKM
-445 IKKNPEVENVILD
+445 IKENPEVENVILD
-458 MSNNGGGACRTA
+458 MSNNTGGSCRTA

-488 ITGAKFS
+488 ITGAKCS

-552 GGSACVYSTMAADS
+552 GGSAVVYPTMAADS
-566 TIFQISSRYVMSEN
+566 TTFRISSRYVMSEN

-614 NKN
+614 NMK

>member
-25 ANDAETKY
+25 Y
-33 IVTNQIV
+33 MIV

-54 VLNNIICKENLQGID
+54 VLNNIICKEILQGND
-69 RLYFKEGAEDIP
+69 RVYFKEGAEDIP
-81 YVNIELLCNN
+81 YVNIEKLCKY
-91 FTTVE
+91 FTVE
-96 YPEKYKVLITSNN
+96 YPEKYKVKITSNN

-128 NYDHYMS
+128 NYDHYIS
-135 QFYGGSSKKTF
+135 QFYSESSKTF
-146 FDLANV
+146 YDFAGV
-152 KENDFIKIEKS
+152 QENDFIKIEKS

-192 YYVSLNTFGNLFTAF
+192 YYVSLNTFGNLFTTF
-207 KSVVYNGKEV
+207 KSVYNGKEV
-217 YSRNEIIDKIVNRE
+217 YSRNEIIDKIVNE
-231 EFREEFY
+231 EEFY

-299 PEIFCKAIWEL
+299 PEIFCKAIWDL
-310 CHAYFSDYHSIF
+310 CHAYFSDNHSYF
-322 MLASYYCGYDIAK
+322 ELASYYCGYDIAE
-335 KFAERV
+335 KFKEEV
-341 ETGDENLLTG
+341 ETGDETLLTG

-357 MVLYKTAR
+357 MVLYKTER
-365 QNVYREKVPGLEFS
+365 QIAYGENVPGLEFS

-387 RFDQYTTS
+387 RFDDYTTS

-407 NLELGKTTE
+407 NQKLGKTTE
-416 DICNSIKEN
+416 EICELIKTD
-425 YTAIQK
+425 YTAIQN
-431 DIKTEYYLYCVNKM
+431 DIVTEYYLYCVNKM
-445 IKKNPEVENVILD
+445 IKEKPEVENVILD
-458 MSNNGGGACRTA
+458 MSNNIGGTCRTG

-475 WMLGEVQTNITNS
+475 WMLGEVQINITNS
-488 ITGAKFS
+488 ITGAKCS

-503 ADGKFDENDT
+503 ADDKFDENDT

-552 GGSACVYSTMAADS
+552 GGSAVVYETMAADS
-566 TIFQISSRYVMSEN
+566 TIFNISSRYVIKEN

-614 NKN
+614 NMD

>member
-1 MKNNFFKICT
+1 MKNNFYKICS

-81 YVNIELLCNN
+81 YVNIEVLCDD
-91 FTTVE
+91 FTVE

-109 NNYTSTVLIDLTKR
+109 NNYTSTALIDLTKR

-128 NYDHYMS
+128 NYDHYIS
-135 QFYGGSSKKTF
+135 QFYGGSSKKIF
-146 FDLANV
+146 FDLASV
-152 KENDFIKIEKS
+152 QENDFIKIEKS

-192 YYVSLNTFGNLFTAF
+192 YYVSLNTYGNLFTLF
-207 KSVVYNGKEV
+207 QYVYNGKEV
-217 YSRNEIIDKIVNRE
+217 YSVNKIINKFDNVR
-231 EFREEFY
+231 EFY

-249 SSALTDFTYNE
+249 SSALTDFTYKE

-268 YGLKE
+268 YGLKK
-273 LHGNKFDCFDSY
+273 LHGNNFPSFDSY
-285 FEYVGLKSKLLDPD
+285 FEYIGLKNKLLNPD
-299 PEIFCKAIWEL
+299 PEIFCKALWDL
-310 CHAYFSDYHSIF
+310 CEAYFSDNHSNF
-322 MLASYYCGYDIAK
+322 KYASYYCGYDIAK

-351 NSLYEK
+351 ESLGKKFE
-357 MVLYKTAR
+357 LYNTAR
-365 QNVYREKVPGLEFS
+365 QNVYGENIPGLEFS
-379 DDGKTAIV
+379 DNGKTAIV
-387 RFDQYTTS
+387 RFDHYTKS
-395 GDSDLNAIINET
+395 EDSDLNAIINET
-407 NLELGKTTE
+407 NQKLGKTTE
-416 DICNSIKEN
+416 EICELIKTDYIAIYADI
-425 YTAIQK
+425 
-431 DIKTEYYLYCVNKM
+431 DTEYYLYCVNKM
-445 IKKNPEVENVILD
+445 IKEKPEVENVILD
-458 MSNNGGGACRTA
+458 MSNNTGGSCRTA

-488 ITGAKFS
+488 ITGAKCS

-552 GGSACVYSTMAADS
+552 GGSACVYPTMAADS
-566 TIFQISSRYVMSEN
+566 TTFRISSRYVMSEN

-599 PETLYNKE
+599 PETLYDRE

-614 NKN
+614 DMN

>member
-1 MKNNFFKICT
+1 MKNNFYKICS

-81 YVNIELLCNN
+81 YVNIEVLCDD
-91 FTTVE
+91 FTVE

-109 NNYTSTVLIDLTKR
+109 NNYTSTALIDLTKR

-146 FDLANV
+146 FDFAEV
-152 KENDFIKIEKS
+152 QENDFIKIEKS

-187 DGKLN
+187 DGELN
-192 YYVSLNTFGNLFTAF
+192 YYVSLNTFGNLFTNNQY
-207 KSVVYNGKEV
+207 VYNGKEV
-217 YSRNEIIDKIVNRE
+217 YSVNIVNIIN
-231 EFREEFY
+231 EFDNAKEFY

-285 FEYVGLKSKLLDPD
+285 FEYVGLKSKLLNPD
-299 PEIFCKAIWEL
+299 PEIFCKAIWDL
-310 CHAYFSDYHSIF
+310 CEAYFSDNHSNF
-322 MLASYYCGYDIAK
+322 KFASYYCGYDIAK

-351 NSLYEK
+351 NSISKKMELY
-357 MVLYKTAR
+357 YTAR
-365 QNVYREKVPGLEFS
+365 QNAYDENIPGLEFS

-387 RFDQYTTS
+387 RFDHYTNS
-395 GDSDLNAIINET
+395 EDYDLNAIINET
-407 NLELGKTTE
+407 NQKLEKTTE
-416 DICNSIKEN
+416 EICKLIKKNYIAIYADI
-425 YTAIQK
+425 
-431 DIKTEYYLYCVNKM
+431 DTEYYLYCVNKM
-445 IKKNPEVENVILD
+445 IKENPEVENVILD
-458 MSNNGGGACRTA
+458 MSNNTGGSCRTA

-488 ITGAKFS
+488 ITGAKCS

-552 GGSACVYSTMAADS
+552 GGSACVYPTMAADS
-566 TIFQISSRYVMSEN
+566 TTFRISSRYVMSEN

-599 PETLYNKE
+599 PETLYDRE
-607 KICSIVA
+607 KICGIVA
-614 NKN
+614 NMD

>member
-1 MKNNFFKICT
+1 MKNNFYKICS

-40 QVPAEEQEKTYSVN
+40 QVPAEEKEKTYSVN

-69 RLYFKEGAEDIP
+69 CLYFKEGAEDIP
-81 YVNIELLCNN
+81 YVNIEELCNYY
-91 FTTVE
+91 FTVE
-96 YPEKYKVLITSNN
+96 YPEKYKVLITSKN

-128 NYDHYMS
+128 NYDHYIS
-135 QFYGGSSKKTF
+135 QFYSESSKLF

-152 KENDFIKIEKS
+152 QENDFIKIEKS

-192 YYVSLNTFGNLFTAF
+192 YYVSLNTYGNLFTAF

-217 YSRNEIIDKIVNRE
+217 YSVNKIINNGFDNAK
-231 EFREEFY
+231 EFY

-285 FEYVGLKSKLLDPD
+285 FEYVGLKSKLLNPD
-299 PEIFCKAIWEL
+299 PEIFCKAIWDL
-310 CHAYFSDYHSIF
+310 CEAYFSDNHSNF
-322 MLASYYCGYDIAK
+322 NFASYYCGYDIAK

-351 NSLYEK
+351 NSISKKMELY
-357 MVLYKTAR
+357 YTAR
-365 QNVYREKVPGLEFS
+365 QNVYGENIPGLEFS
-379 DDGKTAIV
+379 DDEKTAIV
-387 RFDQYTTS
+387 RFDHYTTS

-445 IKKNPEVENVILD
+445 IKKNPKVENVILD
-458 MSNNGGGACRTA
+458 MSNNTGGSCRTA

-488 ITGAKFS
+488 ITGAKCS

-552 GGSACVYSTMAADS
+552 GGSACVYPTMAADS
-566 TIFQISSRYVMSEN
+566 TTFRISSRYVMSEN

-614 NKN
+614 DMK

>member
-25 ANDAETKY
+25 SNDAETKY

-81 YVNIELLCNN
+81 YVNIEVLCDD
-91 FTTVE
+91 FTVE

-109 NNYTSTVLIDLTKR
+109 NNYTSTALIDLTKR

-128 NYDHYMS
+128 NYDHYIS
-135 QFYGGSSKKTF
+135 QFYGGSSKKIF
-146 FDLANV
+146 FDLASV
-152 KENDFIKIEKS
+152 QENDFIKIEKS

-192 YYVSLNTFGNLFTAF
+192 YYVSLNTYGNLFTLF
-207 KSVVYNGKEV
+207 QYVYNGKEV
-217 YSRNEIIDKIVNRE
+217 YSVNKIINKFDNVR
-231 EFREEFY
+231 EFY

-249 SSALTDFTYNE
+249 SSALTDFTYKE

-268 YGLKE
+268 YGLKK
-273 LHGNKFDCFDSY
+273 LHGNNFPSFDSY
-285 FEYVGLKSKLLDPD
+285 FEYIGLKNKLLNPD
-299 PEIFCKAIWEL
+299 PEIFCKALWDL
-310 CHAYFSDYHSIF
+310 CEAYFSDNHSNF
-322 MLASYYCGYDIAK
+322 KYASYYCGYDIAK

-351 NSLYEK
+351 ESLGKKFE
-357 MVLYKTAR
+357 LYNTAR
-365 QNVYREKVPGLEFS
+365 QNVYGENIPGLEFS
-379 DDGKTAIV
+379 DNGKTAIV
-387 RFDQYTTS
+387 RFDHYTKS
-395 GDSDLNAIINET
+395 EDSDLNAIINET
-407 NLELGKTTE
+407 NQKLGKTTE
-416 DICNSIKEN
+416 EICELIKKNYIAIYADI
-425 YTAIQK
+425 
-431 DIKTEYYLYCVNKM
+431 DTEYYLYCVNKM
-445 IKKNPEVENVILD
+445 IKENPEVENVILD
-458 MSNNGGGACRTA
+458 MSNNTGGSCRTA

-488 ITGAKFS
+488 ITGAKCS

-552 GGSACVYSTMAADS
+552 GGSACVYPTMAADS
-566 TIFQISSRYVMSEN
+566 TTFRISSRYVMSEN

-599 PETLYNKE
+599 PETLYDRE
-607 KICSIVA
+607 KICGIVA
-614 NKN
+614 NMD

>member
-1 MKNNFFKICT
+1 M
-11 ICSLFIVFFMVISC
+11 
-25 ANDAETKY
+25 
-33 IVTNQIV
+33 
-40 QVPAEEQEKTYSVN
+40 
-54 VLNNIICKENLQGID
+54 NNIICKENLQEID

-81 YVNIELLCNN
+81 YVNIEVLCDD
-91 FTTVE
+91 FTVE

-109 NNYTSTVLIDLTKR
+109 NNYTSTALIDLTKR

-128 NYDHYMS
+128 NYDHYIS
-135 QFYGGSSKKTF
+135 QFRSCSSKTF
-146 FDLANV
+146 FDFAHV
-152 KENDFIKIEKS
+152 QENDFIKIEKS

-187 DGKLN
+187 DGELN
-192 YYVSLNTFGNLFTAF
+192 YYVSLNAFGNLFTNGQY
-207 KSVVYNGKEV
+207 VYNGKEV
-217 YSRNEIIDKIVNRE
+217 YSVNKIMD
-231 EFREEFY
+231 EFDNKEEFY
-238 RFDEGTGKKMR
+238 RSDEGTGKKMR

-299 PEIFCKAIWEL
+299 PEIFCKAIWDL
-310 CHAYFSDYHSIF
+310 CEAYFSDNHSNF
-322 MLASYYCGYDIAK
+322 GYASYYCGYDIAE
-335 KFAERV
+335 KFRERV
-341 ETGDENLLTG
+341 ETGDETLLTG
-351 NSLYEK
+351 NSFYKKRKLYN
-357 MVLYKTAR
+357 TAR
-365 QNVYREKVPGLEFS
+365 QNVYGKNIPGLEFS
-379 DDGKTAIV
+379 GDGKTAIV
-387 RFDQYTTS
+387 RFDEYTTS
-395 GDSDLNAIINET
+395 GDSDLNAIINEK
-407 NLELGKTTE
+407 NKKLGKTTE
-416 DICNSIKEN
+416 EICELIKTD
-425 YTAIQK
+425 YTAIQN
-431 DIKTEYYLYCVNKM
+431 DIVTEYYLYCVNKM
-445 IKKNPEVENVILD
+445 IKEKPEVENVILD

-488 ITGAKFS
+488 ITGAKCS

-552 GGSACVYSTMAADS
+552 GGSSVVYNTMAADS
-566 TIFQISSRYVMSEN
+566 TMFRISSRYVMSEN

-599 PETLYNKE
+599 PETLYDRE
-607 KICSIVA
+607 TICSIVA
-614 NKN
+614 DMN

>member
-1 MKNNFFKICT
+1 MKNDFFKICT

-25 ANDAETKY
+25 SNDAETKY
-33 IVTNQIV
+33 MIV

-69 RLYFKEGAEDIP
+69 CLYFKEGAEDIP
-81 YVNIELLCNN
+81 YVNIEKLCKY
-91 FTTVE
+91 FTVE
-96 YPEKYKVLITSNN
+96 YPEKYKVLITSKN

-152 KENDFIKIEKS
+152 QENDFIKIEKS

-187 DGKLN
+187 DGELN

-207 KSVVYNGKEV
+207 KSPVYNGKEV
-217 YSRNEIIDKIVNRE
+217 YSRKEIIDKIVNRE

-238 RFDEGTGKKMR
+238 RFDEGSGKKMR

-335 KFAERV
+335 KFRERV

-365 QNVYREKVPGLEFS
+365 QIAYPEKVPGLEFS

-387 RFDQYTTS
+387 RFDEYTTS
-395 GDSDLNAIINET
+395 GDSDLNAIINEKNT
-407 NLELGKTTE
+407 EEICELIKT
-416 DICNSIKEN
+416 D
-425 YTAIQK
+425 YTAIQN
-431 DIKTEYYLYCVNKM
+431 DIVTEYYLYCVNKM
-445 IKKNPEVENVILD
+445 IKEKPEVENVILD

-488 ITGAKFS
+488 ITGAKCS

-552 GGSACVYSTMAADS
+552 GGSACVYETMAADS

-599 PETLYNKE
+599 PETLYNKK
-607 KICSIVA
+607 KICNIVA
-614 NKN
+614 NMD

>member
-1 MKNNFFKICT
+1 MKNNFYKICS

-25 ANDAETKY
+25 SNDAETKY
-33 IVTNQIV
+33 MVV

-69 RLYFKEGAEDIP
+69 CLYFKEGAEDIP
-81 YVNIELLCNN
+81 YVNIEELCNYY
-91 FTTVE
+91 FTVE
-96 YPEKYKVLITSNN
+96 YPEKYKVLITSKN

-128 NYDHYMS
+128 NYDHYIS
-135 QFYGGSSKKTF
+135 QFYSESSKLF

-152 KENDFIKIEKS
+152 QENDFIKIEKS

-192 YYVSLNTFGNLFTAF
+192 YYVSLNTYGNLFTAF

-217 YSRNEIIDKIVNRE
+217 YSVNKIIYNGFDNPK
-231 EFREEFY
+231 EFY

-249 SSALTDFTYNE
+249 SSALTNFTYNE

-285 FEYVGLKSKLLDPD
+285 FEYVGLKSKLLNPD
-299 PEIFCKAIWEL
+299 PEIFCKAIWDL
-310 CHAYFSDYHSIF
+310 CEAYFSDNHSNF
-322 MLASYYCGYDIAK
+322 KFASYYCGYDIAK

-351 NSLYEK
+351 NSISKKMELY
-357 MVLYKTAR
+357 YTAR
-365 QNVYREKVPGLEFS
+365 QNVYGEKVPGLEFS
-379 DDGKTAIV
+379 SDGKTAIV
-387 RFDQYTTS
+387 RFDEYTTY
-395 GDSDLNAIINET
+395 GASDLNAIINE
-407 NLELGKTTE
+407 KTTE

-431 DIKTEYYLYCVNKM
+431 DIDTEYYLYCVNKM
-445 IKKNPEVENVILD
+445 IKENPEVENVILD
-458 MSNNGGGACRTA
+458 MSNNTGGSCRTA

-488 ITGAKFS
+488 ITGAKCS

-552 GGSACVYSTMAADS
+552 GGSACVYPTMAADS
-566 TIFQISSRYVMSEN
+566 TTFRISSRYVMSEN

-599 PETLYNKE
+599 PETLYDRE
-607 KICSIVA
+607 TICSIVA
-614 NKN
+614 NMD

>member
-1 MKNNFFKICT
+1 MKNNFYKICS

-33 IVTNQIV
+33 MVV
-40 QVPAEEQEKTYSVN
+40 QVPAEEKEKTYSVN

-69 RLYFKEGAEDIP
+69 CLYFKEGAEDIP
-81 YVNIELLCNN
+81 YVNIEELCNYY
-91 FTTVE
+91 FTVE
-96 YPEKYKVLITSNN
+96 YPEKYKVLITSKN

-128 NYDHYMS
+128 NYDHYIS
-135 QFYGGSSKKTF
+135 QFYSESSKLF

-152 KENDFIKIEKS
+152 QENDFIKIEKS

-192 YYVSLNTFGNLFTAF
+192 YYVSLNTYGNLFTAF

-217 YSRNEIIDKIVNRE
+217 YSVNKIIYNGFDNPK
-231 EFREEFY
+231 EFY

-249 SSALTDFTYNE
+249 SSALTNFTYNE

-285 FEYVGLKSKLLDPD
+285 FEYVGLKSKLLNPD
-299 PEIFCKAIWEL
+299 PEIFCKAIWDL
-310 CHAYFSDYHSIF
+310 CEAYFSDNHSNF
-322 MLASYYCGYDIAK
+322 KFASYYCGYDIAK

-351 NSLYEK
+351 NSISKKMELY
-357 MVLYKTAR
+357 YTAR
-365 QNVYREKVPGLEFS
+365 QNVYGEDIPGLEFS

-387 RFDQYTTS
+387 RFDHYTNS
-395 GDSDLNAIINET
+395 EDYDLNAIINET
-407 NLELGKTTE
+407 NQKLEKTTE

-431 DIKTEYYLYCVNKM
+431 DIDTEYYLYCVNKM
-445 IKKNPEVENVILD
+445 IKENPEVENVILD
-458 MSNNGGGACRTA
+458 MSNNTGGSCRTA

-488 ITGAKFS
+488 ITGAKCS

-552 GGSACVYSTMAADS
+552 GGSAVVYPTMAADS
-566 TIFQISSRYVMSEN
+566 TTFRISSRYVMSEN

-614 NKN
+614 NMK

>member
-1 MKNNFFKICT
+1 MKNNFYKICS

-25 ANDAETKY
+25 SNDAETKY
-33 IVTNQIV
+33 MVV

-69 RLYFKEGAEDIP
+69 CLYFKEGAEDIP
-81 YVNIELLCNN
+81 YVNIEELCNYY
-91 FTTVE
+91 FTVE
-96 YPEKYKVLITSNN
+96 YPEKYKVLITSKN

-128 NYDHYMS
+128 NYDHYIS
-135 QFYGGSSKKTF
+135 QFYSESSKLF

-152 KENDFIKIEKS
+152 QENDFIKIEKS

-192 YYVSLNTFGNLFTAF
+192 YYVSLNTYGNLFTAF

-217 YSRNEIIDKIVNRE
+217 YSVNKIIYNGFDNPK
-231 EFREEFY
+231 EFY

-249 SSALTDFTYNE
+249 SSALTNFTYNE

-285 FEYVGLKSKLLDPD
+285 FEYVGLKSKLLNPD
-299 PEIFCKAIWEL
+299 PEIFCKAIWDL
-310 CHAYFSDYHSIF
+310 CEAYFSDNHSNF
-322 MLASYYCGYDIAK
+322 KFASYYCGYDIAK

-351 NSLYEK
+351 NSISKKMELY
-357 MVLYKTAR
+357 YTAR
-365 QNVYREKVPGLEFS
+365 QNVYGEDIPGLEFS

-387 RFDQYTTS
+387 RFDHYTNS
-395 GDSDLNAIINET
+395 EDYDLNAIINET
-407 NLELGKTTE
+407 NQKLEKTTE

-431 DIKTEYYLYCVNKM
+431 DIDTEYYLYCVNKM
-445 IKKNPEVENVILD
+445 IKENPEVENVILD
-458 MSNNGGGACRTA
+458 MSNNTGGSCRTA

-488 ITGAKFS
+488 ITGAKCS

-513 IKDKKLFCLISPA
+513 SKDKKLFCLISPA

-552 GGSACVYSTMAADS
+552 GGSAVVYPTMAADS
-566 TIFQISSRYVMSEN
+566 TTFRISSRYVMSEN

-614 NKN
+614 NMK

>member
-1 MKNNFFKICT
+1 MRNNFYKICS

-25 ANDAETKY
+25 SNDAETKY

-54 VLNNIICKENLQGID
+54 VLNNIICKETLQGKA
-69 RLYFKEGAEDIP
+69 RAYFKEGAEDIP
-81 YVNIELLCNN
+81 YVNIEELCNYYS
-91 FTTVE
+91 TVE

-109 NNYTSTVLIDLTKR
+109 NNYTSTALIDLTKR

-135 QFYGGSSKKTF
+135 QFRSCSSKTF
-146 FDLANV
+146 FDFAHV
-152 KENDFIKIEKS
+152 QENDFIKIEKS

-192 YYVSLNTFGNLFTAF
+192 YYISLNAFGNLFTNNQY
-207 KSVVYNGKEV
+207 VYNGKEV
-217 YSRNEIIDKIVNRE
+217 YSVNIINEFNNAN
-231 EFREEFY
+231 EFDNAKEFY

-249 SSALTDFTYNE
+249 SSALTDFTYKE

-299 PEIFCKAIWEL
+299 PEIFCKAIWDL
-310 CHAYFSDYHSIF
+310 CEAYFSDNHSNF
-322 MLASYYCGYDIAK
+322 ELASYYCGYDIAK
-335 KFAERV
+335 KFKERV
-341 ETGDENLLTG
+341 ETGDENLLMG
-351 NSLYEK
+351 GLIRKK
-357 MVLYKTAR
+357 MKLYKTAR
-365 QNVYREKVPGLEFS
+365 QNAYGENVPGLEFS

-387 RFDQYTTS
+387 RFDEYTTS

-407 NLELGKTTE
+407 NLELGKTTK

-445 IKKNPEVENVILD
+445 IKEKPGVENVILD

-475 WMLGEVQTNITNS
+475 WMLGEVQTSITNS

-552 GGSACVYSTMAADS
+552 GGSAVVYPTMAADS
-566 TIFQISSRYVMSEN
+566 TIFRISSRYVMSEN

-614 NKN
+614 NMD

>member
-11 ICSLFIVFFMVISC
+11 ICSLSIVFFMVISC

-33 IVTNQIV
+33 MIV

-54 VLNNIICKENLQGID
+54 VLNNIICKEILQGND
-69 RLYFKEGAEDIP
+69 RVYFKEGAEDIP
-81 YVNIELLCNN
+81 YVNIEKLRNY
-91 FTTVE
+91 FTVE

-109 NNYTSTVLIDLTKR
+109 NNYTSTALIDLTKR

-135 QFYGGSSKKTF
+135 KFQRNSSKTF
-146 FDLANV
+146 FDIANLASEQ
-152 KENDFIKIEKS
+152 ENDFIKIEKS

-187 DGKLN
+187 DGELN
-192 YYVSLNTFGNLFTAF
+192 YYVSLNTFGNLFTNGQY
-207 KSVVYNGKEV
+207 VYNGKEV
-217 YSRNEIIDKIVNRE
+217 YSVNKIINEFDNAK
-231 EFREEFY
+231 EFY

-285 FEYVGLKSKLLDPD
+285 FEYVGLKSKLLNPD
-299 PEIFCKAIWEL
+299 PEIFCKAIWDL
-310 CHAYFSDYHSIF
+310 CHAYFSDNHSNF
-322 MLASYYCGYDIAK
+322 LLASYYCGYDIAK

-351 NSLYEK
+351 GSIDKKSELYN
-357 MVLYKTAR
+357 TAR
-365 QNVYREKVPGLEFS
+365 QNVYGENVPGLEFS

-387 RFDQYTTS
+387 RFDEYTAAE
-395 GDSDLNAIINET
+395 DSDLNAIINET
-407 NLELGKTTE
+407 NQKLEKTTE
-416 DICNSIKEN
+416 EICELIKTD

-431 DIKTEYYLYCVNKM
+431 YIVTEYYLYCVNKM
-445 IKKNPEVENVILD
+445 IKENPEVENVILD

-488 ITGAKFS
+488 ITGAKCS

-552 GGSACVYSTMAADS
+552 GGSSVVYNTMAADS
-566 TIFQISSRYVMSEN
+566 TIFRISSRYVMSEN

-599 PETLYNKE
+599 PETLYDRE
-607 KICSIVA
+607 TICRIVA
-614 NKN
+614 DMD

>member
-1 MKNNFFKICT
+1 MKNNFYKICS
-11 ICSLFIVFFMVISC
+11 ICYLFIVFFMVISC
-25 ANDAETKY
+25 SNDAETKY

-69 RLYFKEGAEDIP
+69 CLYFKEGAEDIP
-81 YVNIELLCNN
+81 YVNIEELCNYY
-91 FTTVE
+91 FTVE
-96 YPEKYKVLITSNN
+96 YPEKYKVLITSKN

-128 NYDHYMS
+128 NYDHYIS
-135 QFYGGSSKKTF
+135 QFYSESSKLF

-152 KENDFIKIEKS
+152 QENDFIKIEKS

-192 YYVSLNTFGNLFTAF
+192 YYVSLNTYGNLFTAF

-217 YSRNEIIDKIVNRE
+217 YSVNKIIYNGFDNPK
-231 EFREEFY
+231 EFY

-285 FEYVGLKSKLLDPD
+285 FEYVGLKSKLLNPD
-299 PEIFCKAIWEL
+299 PEIFCKAIWDL
-310 CHAYFSDYHSIF
+310 CEAYFSDNHSNF
-322 MLASYYCGYDIAK
+322 KFASYYCGYDIAK

-351 NSLYEK
+351 NSISKKMELY
-357 MVLYKTAR
+357 YTAR
-365 QNVYREKVPGLEFS
+365 QNVYGEDIPGLEFS

-387 RFDQYTTS
+387 RFDHYTNS
-395 GDSDLNAIINET
+395 EDYDLNAIINET
-407 NLELGKTTE
+407 NQKLEKTTE

-445 IKKNPEVENVILD
+445 IKENPEVENVILD
-458 MSNNGGGACRTA
+458 MSNNTGGSCRTA

-488 ITGAKFS
+488 ITGAKCS

-552 GGSACVYSTMAADS
+552 GGSAVVYETMAADS

-614 NKN
+614 NMK

>member
-1 MKNNFFKICT
+1 MKNNFLKNLYN
-11 ICSLFIVFFMVISC
+11 LFSFYCIFMVISC

-40 QVPAEEQEKTYSVN
+40 QVPEEEQEKTYSVN
-54 VLNNIICKENLQGID
+54 VLNNIICKETLQGKA
-69 RLYFKEGAEDIP
+69 RAYFKEGAEDIP
-81 YVNIELLCNN
+81 YVNITELCNY
-91 FTTVE
+91 FTVE

-109 NNYTSTVLIDLTKR
+109 NNYTSTALIDLTKR

-135 QFYGGSSKKTF
+135 KFQRNSSKTF
-146 FDLANV
+146 FDIANLASEQ
-152 KENDFIKIEKS
+152 ENDFIKIEKS

-187 DGKLN
+187 DGELN
-192 YYVSLNTFGNLFTAF
+192 YYVSLNAYGNLFTSF
-207 KSVVYNGKEV
+207 PYVYNGKEV
-217 YSRNEIIDKIVNRE
+217 YSRNEIKDKK
-231 EFREEFY
+231 EEFY

-249 SSALTDFTYNE
+249 SEALTDFTYKE

-273 LHGNKFDCFDSY
+273 LHGNNFPSFDSY
-285 FEYVGLKSKLLDPD
+285 FEYIGLKNKLLNPD
-299 PEIFCKAIWEL
+299 PEIFCKALWDL
-310 CHAYFSDYHSIF
+310 CEAYFSDNHSNF
-322 MLASYYCGYDIAK
+322 EYASYYCGLDIAA
-335 KFAERV
+335 KFGNRI
-341 ETGDENLLTG
+341 ETGDETLLTG
-351 NSLYEK
+351 NSFYKKRELYN
-357 MVLYKTAR
+357 TAR
-365 QNVYREKVPGLEFS
+365 QNVYGENVLGLEFS

-387 RFDQYTTS
+387 RFDEYTTS
-395 GDSDLNAIINET
+395 GDPDLNDIINET
-407 NLELGKTTE
+407 NQKLGKTTE
-416 DICNSIKEN
+416 EICELIKKD

-445 IKKNPEVENVILD
+445 IKENPEAENVILD
-458 MSNNGGGACRTA
+458 MSNNFGGACRTA

-475 WMLGEVQTNITNS
+475 WMLGEVQINITNS
-488 ITGAKFS
+488 ITGAKSS

-552 GGSACVYSTMAADS
+552 GGSAVVYPTMAADS
-566 TIFQISSRYVMSEN
+566 TTFRISSRYVMSEN

-599 PETLYNKE
+599 PETLYDRE
-607 KICSIVA
+607 TICSIVA
-614 NKN
+614 NMD